1 MSPSI
6 GNPDGITAD
15 SPLSL
20 ERARTSIWRDEA
32 VKSASAR
39 AKEAGRCSDQ
49 ANLDKL
55 IASADSRMRA
65 PPARRGA

>member
-6 GNPDGITAD
+6 GNPRDISAD
-15 SPLSL
+15 SPLLL
-20 ERARTSIWRDEA
+20 ERARTSIWRYEA

-39 AKEAGRCSDQ
+39 AKEAGRCSDL

-55 IASADSRMRA
+55 IASANSRMRA
-65 PPARRGA
+65 PPAKLSA